1 MKHVRRILALVLVF
15 AVGVSSML
23 FAANAETADT
33 QTYPVIVVAGYGG
46 TSLYKVSPD
55 NPQDNVWYVGDTLIT
70 DAVVSH
76 IPQILFGLLRLAL
89 GNPKPLADVVGREF
103 VRLCGDLTYDEDG
116 KPVTPLFRYHSTAEE
131 VNTKYLNEEEDGKF
145 IHEGEIMP
153 YLTENLG
160 EKAEEWTFNFTTDF
174 RQNVICCA
182 RDLAYLVKG
191 AKEFTGQEKVNLFA
205 VSHGG
210 QVTSTYL
217 ALCAIASK
225 GGAQAAELA
234 GQLELTVEELTE
246 LFDANDIHNAVITV
260 PAIGGALLAYDVLT
274 NELFFDEE
282 TLAHFLENGFM
293 WETDYNWL
301 VKAPWL
307 GFLDGLLQ
315 NFQPY
320 AMQVLGHWGSMW
332 DFLQLKD
339 YEAVKKI
346 AASERFLRSDI
357 IARSDYFHSEVLS
370 RMPELLQTV
379 EGMGVNVS
387 IIAGGGSPA
396 VSGSR
401 ESSDAIIPLSG
412 ATGAALAPFGQRFSN
427 GYQTLNTQCDD
438 PTHHHLSPAMDVD
451 MSCGYLPESTWIV
464 NGLFHGM
471 TYKDIYTRTLMKLLI
486 ESDDKITVHDYSEY
500 PQFHESMNV
509 CESVYAE
516 FGKSKTGF
524 VNADDHTL
532 TVKNL
537 SKESKM
543 VLLSVTTD
551 NPNLR
556 FDVKNVGKTLE
567 PEESVT
573 LPFTGTVQAKSLE
586 TMTVT
591 VSYCLIGSP
600 TPVNEK
606 AFTFTL
612 MNGEADRYN
621 AAEPFTD
628 AGTPAQQSQAR
639 LAKTAP
645 GRMLNRLNTT
655 YVLTLFWR
663 ISLRVLQLAFQR

>member
-131 VNTKYLNEEEDGKF
+131 VTTAYLNEEEDGKYV
-145 IHEGEIMP
+145 HEGEIMP
-153 YLTENLG
+153 YVTQDLG
-160 EKAEEWTFNFTTDF
+160 DKAEEWTFNFQTDF
-174 RQNVICCA
+174 RQNIIYCA
-182 RDLAYLVKG
+182 RDLAELVKG
-191 AKEFTGQEKVNLFA
+191 AKAQTGQEQVNLIA

-217 ALCAIASK
+217 ALCAIAAK
-225 GGAQAAELA
+225 GGAEAREMAEHL
-234 GQLELTVEELTE
+234 GLTVEEATE
-246 LFDANDIHNAVITV
+246 LFDAHDIHNAVLTV
-260 PAIGGALLAYDVLT
+260 PATGGALLAYDAF
-274 NELFFDEE
+274 NDAISFDEL
-282 TLAHFLENGFM
+282 TLLYFIENGNMMEIDMHWMF
-293 WETDYNWL
+293 
-301 VKAPWL
+301 AAQQL
-307 GFLDGLLQ
+307 GFVDELIHYLLPHVM
-315 NFQPY
+315 NII
-320 AMQVLGHWGSMW
+320 GHWGSMW
-332 DFLQLKD
+332 DFMPLEKYD
-339 YEAVKKI
+339 AIKEK
-346 AASERFLRSDI
+346 AASERFLKSDV
-357 IARSDYFHSEVLS
+357 IAQSDYFHYSILS
-370 RMPELLQTV
+370 HLAEDLQAV
-379 EGMGVNVS
+379 DAMGVNVYF
-387 IIAGGGSPA
+387 IAGGGVPS
-396 VSGSR
+396 VTGTQ

-412 ATGAALAPFGQRFSN
+412 ATGATLAPFGSRFAN
-427 GYQTLNTQCDD
+427 GYQTLNTQCSD
-438 PTHHHLSPAMDVD
+438 PTHNHLSPAMDID
-451 MSCGYLPESTWIV
+451 MSTGYLPETTWIV
-464 NGLFHGM
+464 NRLFHGM

-516 FGKSKTGF
+516 FGTSKTGF

-606 AFTFTL
+606 TFTFTL